1 MLIEGICVL
10 PLVDVLLC
18 KIGWVQ
24 IEECMRLVEAGY
36 DLLPRLILDDRRSE
50 ADFTFS
56 SFLRGIYF

>member
-1 MLIEGICVL
+1 
-10 PLVDVLLC
+10 
-18 KIGWVQ
+18 
-24 IEECMRLVEAGY
+24 MRLVEAGY